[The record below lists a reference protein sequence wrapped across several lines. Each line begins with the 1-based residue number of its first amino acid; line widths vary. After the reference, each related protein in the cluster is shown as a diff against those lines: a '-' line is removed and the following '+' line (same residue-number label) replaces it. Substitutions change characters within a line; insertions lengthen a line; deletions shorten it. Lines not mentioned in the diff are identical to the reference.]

1 MSNKITSR
9 VIAESVQDKQGRVVA
24 QREYL
29 YQMRF
34 NGKNI
39 LYEASEIIKADGRE
53 IIIGRI
59 LNKMKPKVNSKFVT
73 IDLLS
78 GKIF

>member
-1 MSNKITSR
+1 MRKELTSR
-9 VIAESVQDKQGRVVA
+9 VIAESVQDKRGRVA
-24 QREYL
+24 ATREYL

-34 NGKNI
+34 NGKDI

-53 IIIGRI
+53 IILSRI
-59 LNKMKPKVNSKFVT
+59 LSKIKPKVNSKFVT

>member
-1 MSNKITSR
+1 MNNKITSR
-9 VIAESVQDKQGRVVA
+9 VIAESVKDKRGRVIA

-53 IIIGRI
+53 II
-59 LNKMKPKVNSKFVT
+59 LNKVLSNIKPKVNSKFVT